1 MSENLSRK
9 KVMTSLFW
17 AYCENISAQ
26 FVSFVVTIILAR
38 FLAPSDYGIIALVT
52 VFINIANV
60 FVSSSFCMSLVQK
73 KDADELDYN
82 TIFWFN
88 FALGIVLYIVLY
100 AGAPFIA
107 KYYKNDF
114 LIVIIRVL
122 SLRIPLSAYNSVQT
136 AYVSNKM
143 VFRKSFYS
151 TFLGA
156 ALSGIIG
163 IGAACF
169 SKGVWALIAQ
179 SISNVVFNTIFLTM
193 VVNWKPKFM
202 FSYERLKKLIGFGWK
217 LLVTGLMF
225 TGYSEL
231 RTLVIGKRYSTDDL
245 GYYNKGFQF
254 PQFIA
259 SNIDSTITKVMFPAL
274 SKSQDNK
281 ENLVKMTRRSAKTS
295 AYIMTPILFGLAVV
309 GDNIVGLLLTD
320 KWLPC
325 VPYMQLMCIVWWLQP
340 TQSCSIQAIKA
351 VGKSDLYLKIEIISK
366 IFGISLLIAAIK
378 IFNTPFSIAF
388 TMLIGQAFAMVL
400 YGINVSKY
408 IGYKLKDQINDL
420 AIPAILAAFMCCL
433 VYLIGLLVEKRI
445 IALILQ
451 IVVGAIVYIGLSA
464 VLKVEEF
471 QYLFGLT
478 SKTIK
483 MRRRNEK

>member
-1 MSENLSRK
+1 MSENITRK

-26 FVSFVVTIILAR
+26 FVSFVVTIVLAR
-38 FLAPSDYGIIALVT
+38 LLAPSDYGTIALVT

-88 FALGIVLYIVLY
+88 FVLAIVLYMALY
-100 AGAPFIA
+100 IGAPQIG
-107 KYYKNDF
+107 KYYDDEL
-114 LIVIIRVL
+114 LIIIIRVL
-122 SLRIPLSAYNSVQT
+122 ALRIPLSAYNSVQT

-143 VFRKSFYS
+143 VFRKSFFS

-156 ALSGIIG
+156 ALSGAIG
-163 IGAACF
+163 IGAAYF

-179 SISNVVFNTIFLTM
+179 SISNVIFNTIFLAM
-193 VVNWKPKFM
+193 VVKWKPKCM

-245 GYYNKGFQF
+245 GYYNKGFQL

-309 GDNIVGLLLTD
+309 GNNVVGILLTD

-366 IFGISLLIAAIK
+366 IFGISLLIAAIR
-378 IFNTPFSIAF
+378 IFNTPFSIAL
-388 TMLIGQAFAMVL
+388 TMVLGQFFAMLL
-400 YGINVSKY
+400 YGIYVSKY
-408 IGYKLKDQINDL
+408 IGYRLKDQIQDL
-420 AIPAILAAFMCCL
+420 AIPAILASCMGIV
-433 VYLIGLLVEKRI
+433 VYIIGMLIEKRMV
-445 IALILQ
+445 ALPVQ
-451 IVVGAIVYIGLSA
+451 IMVGAMIYVGLS
-464 VLKVEEF
+464 VILKVEEF
-471 QYLFGLT
+471 QYLFGLIL
-478 SKTIK
+478 KQK
-483 MRRRNEK
+483 KRRNEE